1 MKIDRVVNEFNLN
14 GDYIFR
20 CSTSNFLE
28 ILSLYEWCKD
38 NIPYR
43 WVKDDLVWKSDDS
56 DDFIIE
62 IQILNQ
68 LDAILFK
75 MTW

>member
-1 MKIDRVVNEFNLN
+1 MKIDRVVNGFNLN